1 MTTAI
6 RIGRALLWLIYAW
19 VIITLVLLLLAFFL
33 LLFGADP
40 SAGFVQWVYRSTE
53 RAMAPFRGIF
63 EPIVLSDQS
72 VLDTSV
78 LFAMIVYGFVAIGL
92 RLGLDWVTQKLHAVQ
107 QQEYYASRAQE
118 RAMAAAQPTTSAP
131 GRVLQLGG
139 SAGESASAV
148 LNPYAGGTAI
158 QLTATGLAPAL
169 TYGVWLEGADGHR
182 ISAGTFRPDA
192 AGVVRLSLTSSAL
205 LADSRAFGVTLLPHD
220 GDPAKHGRPGRPVG
234 LARSSR
240 LSAGDGAPADHRG
253 ARPVFYGP
261 LPTGL
266 PA

>member
-6 RIGRALLWLIYAW
+6 RVRRALLWLIYAW

-92 RLGLDWVTQKLHAVQ
+92 RLGLDWVTQSFMPSSSRSTTPHAPKNGRRPRR
-107 QQEYYASRAQE
+107 SRPP
-118 RAMAAAQPTTSAP
+118 R
-131 GRVLQLGG
+131 LQGEFCSLGG
-139 SAGESASAV
+139 RPES
-148 LNPYAGGTAI
+148 
-158 QLTATGLAPAL
+158 
-169 TYGVWLEGADGHR
+169 R
-182 ISAGTFRPDA
+182 RPP
-192 AGVVRLSLTSSAL
+192 S
-205 LADSRAFGVTLLPHD
+205 
-220 GDPAKHGRPGRPVG
+220 
-234 LARSSR
+234 
-240 LSAGDGAPADHRG
+240 
-253 ARPVFYGP
+253 
-261 LPTGL
+261 
-266 PA
+266 

>member
-1 MTTAI
+1 MTMAI
-6 RIGRALLWLIYAW
+6 RVGRALLWLIYAW
-19 VIITLVLLLLAFFL
+19 VIITLVLLLLAFIL

-92 RLGLDWVTQKLHAVQ
+92 RLGLDWVTRKLHAVE
-107 QQEYYASRAQE
+107 QQEYDASRVQE
-118 RAMAAAQPTTSAP
+118 RAMATSPTTPAP
-131 GRVLQLGG
+131 GRVLQLAG
-139 SAGESASAV
+139 SAGQSASAV

-158 QLTATGLAPAL
+158 QLTATGLDPAL
-169 TYGVWLEGADGHR
+169 IYGVWLEDAGGHR
-182 ISAGTFRPDA
+182 SSAGTFRPDA

-205 LADSRAFGVTLLPHD
+205 LADSRTFGVTLLPHN
-220 GDPAKHGRPGRPVG
+220 GDPRSTDI
-234 LARSSR
+234 LA
-240 LSAGDGAPADHRG
+240 APLA
-253 ARPVFYGP
+253 
-261 LPTGL
+261 
-266 PA
+266 